1 MNYHVYLFE
10 MKSIQAYITRT
21 GRLRDLT
28 NLSDMLDSIIDEEN
42 QDSVLESVIATVD
55 PEKELKF
62 IRRGGGAIHLY
73 SANKDKVLRF
83 RSAWTLLFSQ
93 LVPGMT
99 YTDCLTE
106 VRDDDNLCGDLSEA
120 FVKLNSSINDPV
132 VSLPYA
138 TAIVQASSRTG
149 LADVPVTSGV
159 NIPKKERDDTDLA
172 TLRTSYPLSFLR
184 RNLYFKFLKGKAGDK
199 DNLSLA
205 AEFKKRFDSLID
217 DLDRGDS
224 VNSSRDI
231 AYVHFDG
238 NSVGKTIIEL
248 RNRIGKHSLSEQA
261 SILKA
266 FSEVITNSTRGAV
279 TEALMY
285 VYTELAGNHSF
296 IFRPLVL
303 GGDDVT
309 LLIEPRYALPF
320 CQKYCSLF
328 ELKTQEALKTFTSK
342 NKVQIGVDK
351 LTASGGILFNKINHP
366 AINTHQIVEQ
376 LAEKAK
382 YLTKHPVNPD
392 DVSPAAVAFF
402 RLSTTSSDSLDTLFE
417 RGRVFTV
424 EKDRRINVGNGC
436 YYIDH
441 GSNKSSSGTDITS
454 FNELL
459 DAVSSS
465 RDEKQTSIVSKF
477 RAMLTCIAK
486 GSMYEADR
494 IYRNLMEKQH
504 ISEDLKKRICVFFG
518 STDKWYYE
526 TGKTDEWYRSP
537 IADLI
542 VMAHY
547 KEQDDIPCE
556 MPGKPDQITAW
567 F

>member
-28 NLSDMLDSIIDEEN
+28 NLSDLLDSIIDEEN
-42 QDSVLESVIATVD
+42 QASVLESVITAID
-55 PEKELKF
+55 PDKELKF

-73 SANKDKVLRF
+73 SANREKVLRF
-83 RSAWTLLFSQ
+83 RSVWTLLFSQ

-99 YTDCLTE
+99 YTDCMTE
-106 VRDDDNLCGDLSEA
+106 VRDERDNLSKDLSDA
-120 FVKLNSSINDPV
+120 FIKLNSSINAPS

-149 LADVPVTSGV
+149 LADVLVSGDA
-159 NIPKKERDDTDLA
+159 NISKSERDDTDLS
-172 TLRTSYPLSFLR
+172 TLRTSYPLRYLR
-184 RNLYFKFLKGKAGDK
+184 KNLYLKFLKGNGGEDK
-199 DNLSLA
+199 NEALA
-205 AEFKKRFDSLID
+205 NSFKNRFDSLINELDNGNSD
-217 DLDRGDS
+217 D
-224 VNSSRDI
+224 SSRDI

-238 NSVGKTIIEL
+238 NSVGKTIIGL
-248 RNRIGKHSLSEQA
+248 RNSISNYSLSQQA
-261 SILKA
+261 GILKA
-266 FSEVITNSTRGAV
+266 FSEVITKSTTEAV
-279 TEALMY
+279 SEALMY
-285 VYTELAGNHSF
+285 IYKDLAFEKDF

-320 CQKYCSLF
+320 CQKYCGLF
-328 ELKTQEALKTFTSK
+328 EQKTKKAIKAFTSD
-342 NKVQIGVDK
+342 NNVCIGVEK

-382 YLTKHPVNPD
+382 YLTKHPENPED
-392 DVSPAAVAFF
+392 TSPSAVAFF
-402 RLSTTSSDSLDTLFE
+402 RLSTTSSDSLDTIFK

-424 EKDRRINVGNGC
+424 EKNRQINVGDGC
-436 YYIDH
+436 YYIDKH
-441 GSNKSSSGTDITS
+441 KSKTRTDVES
-454 FNELL
+454 FIALL
-459 DAVSSS
+459 EAI
-465 RDEKQTSIVSKF
+465 RDSQKEKQTSVVSKF
-477 RAMLTCIAK
+477 RAMLTCIAQ

-504 ISEDLKKRICVFFG
+504 INKNLKERISVFFG
-518 STDKWYYE
+518 SVNKWYYE
-526 TGKTDEWYRSP
+526 TGENGESYRSP

-547 KEQDDIPCE
+547 MDQGDGACDTQNQ
-556 MPGKPDQITAW
+556 PD
-567 F
+567 